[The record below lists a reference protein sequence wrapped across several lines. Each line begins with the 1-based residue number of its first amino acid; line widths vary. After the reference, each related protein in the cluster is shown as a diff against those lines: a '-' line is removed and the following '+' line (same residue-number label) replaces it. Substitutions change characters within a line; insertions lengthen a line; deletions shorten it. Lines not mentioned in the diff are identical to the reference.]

1 MLSLEELATRPP
13 HTKITFET
21 CYATASVETA
31 QNDMSLHEL
40 WDELIAPVLQA
51 VGYGEE
57 QVKELTRR

>member
-1 MLSLEELATRPP
+1 MLSQEDLAARPP
-13 HTKITFET
+13 RTRITLET

-57 QVKELTRR
+57 PVKELTGR